1 MATILENST
10 TILNVKTSNGVLV
23 CITVNNYFQD
33 ITISIPLI
41 NFECGVAA
49 TGTSL
54 RPLLAENFLD
64 RDIADIFC
72 MIMNVAN
79 SEMKSKL
86 VMA

>member
-1 MATILENST
+1 MVTILENAKT
-10 TILNVKTSNGVLV
+10 TLNIKTSSGVLV
-23 CITVNNYFQD
+23 RISVNNTFQD

-41 NFECGVAA
+41 DFERDVVA

-54 RPLLAENFLD
+54 RPVLAENFLD
-64 RDIADIFC
+64 DDIADIFC

-79 SEMKSKL
+79 SEMRYKL